1 VKVLKNLVIFIDIYL
16 MRKLQLIIF
25 FVLSFNANLR
35 AQDSVMYSKEFRLYE
50 GIYIN
55 YEDLR
60 FNWPIDKEKIIT
72 NVPKEQLDFFS
83 KLVESDIIEYKER
96 DGSVIKIKTEKIWGY
111 CQNNVIFINQENSFF
126 RIPVFGA
133 ISSFIG
139 AVAVINHSPGFDPF
153 MNTPS
158 NSTAHSIKEFRP
170 FLFDFYSGDIT
181 EFSLEKLEEYLSRDI
196 CLVNE
201 FKQLRKKKKKEYA
214 AKYIRLF
221 NEKHPVFFPKG

>member
-1 VKVLKNLVIFIDIYL
+1 MKVRKNLVIFIDIYL

-35 AQDSVMYSKEFRLYE
+35 AQDSVIYSKEFRLYE

-72 NVPKEQLDFFS
+72 NLPKEQLDFFS
-83 KLVESDIIEYKER
+83 KLVESDMIEYKER

-196 CLVNE
+196 SLVSE

>member
-1 VKVLKNLVIFIDIYL
+1 MLKNLVIFIDIYL

-72 NVPKEQLDFFS
+72 NLPKEQLDFFS
-83 KLVESDIIEYKER
+83 KLVESDMIEYKER

-181 EFSLEKLEEYLSRDI
+181 EFSLEKLEEYLNRDI
-196 CLVNE
+196 SLVSE

>member
-1 VKVLKNLVIFIDIYL
+1 MFKNLVIFIDIYL

-25 FVLSFNANLR
+25 FVLSFNSNLR

-72 NVPKEQLDFFS
+72 NLPKEQLDFFS
-83 KLVESDIIEYKER
+83 KLVESDMIEYKER

-196 CLVNE
+196 SLVSE

>member
-1 VKVLKNLVIFIDIYL
+1 MCKNLVIFIDIYL

-72 NVPKEQLDFFS
+72 NLPKEQLDFFS
-83 KLVESDIIEYKER
+83 KLVESDMIEYKER

-196 CLVNE
+196 SLVNE

>member
-1 VKVLKNLVIFIDIYL
+1 VLKNLVIFIDIYL

-196 CLVNE
+196 SLVSE

>member
-1 VKVLKNLVIFIDIYL
+1 MKVLKNLVIFIDIYL

-35 AQDSVMYSKEFRLYE
+35 AQDSVIYSKDFRLYE

-72 NVPKEQLDFFS
+72 NLSKEQLDFFS
-83 KLVESDIIEYKER
+83 KLVESDMIEYKER

-196 CLVNE
+196 SLVNE

-214 AKYIRLF
+214 AKYIRMF

>member
-1 VKVLKNLVIFIDIYL
+1 MKVLKNLVIFIDIYL

-25 FVLSFNANLR
+25 FVLSFNVNLR

-72 NVPKEQLDFFS
+72 NLPKEQLDFFS
-83 KLVESDIIEYKER
+83 KLVESDMIEYKER

-181 EFSLEKLEEYLSRDI
+181 EFSLEKLEEYLNRDI
-196 CLVNE
+196 SLVSE

>member
-1 VKVLKNLVIFIDIYL
+1 MRKNLVIFIDIYL

-25 FVLSFNANLR
+25 FVLSFNVNLR
-35 AQDSVMYSKEFRLYE
+35 AQDSVIYSKEFRLYE

-72 NVPKEQLDFFS
+72 NLPKEQLDFFS
-83 KLVESDIIEYKER
+83 KLVESDMIEYKER

-181 EFSLEKLEEYLSRDI
+181 EFSLEILEEYLSRDI
-196 CLVNE
+196 SLVSE

>member
-1 VKVLKNLVIFIDIYL
+1 MRKNLVIFIDIYL

-72 NVPKEQLDFFS
+72 NLPKEQLDFFS
-83 KLVESDIIEYKER
+83 KLVESDMIEYKER

-196 CLVNE
+196 SLVSE

>member
-1 VKVLKNLVIFIDIYL
+1 MLKNLVIFIDIYL

-35 AQDSVMYSKEFRLYE
+35 AQDSVIYSKDFRLYE

-72 NVPKEQLDFFS
+72 NLPKEQLDFFS
-83 KLVESDIIEYKER
+83 KLVESDMIEYKER

-196 CLVNE
+196 SLVNE

>member
-1 VKVLKNLVIFIDIYL
+1 MFKNLVIFIDIYL

-25 FVLSFNANLR
+25 FVLSFNVNLR
-35 AQDSVMYSKEFRLYE
+35 AQDSVIYSKEFRLYE

-72 NVPKEQLDFFS
+72 NLPKEQLDFFS
-83 KLVESDIIEYKER
+83 KLVESDMIEYKER

-196 CLVNE
+196 SLVNE

>member
-1 VKVLKNLVIFIDIYL
+1 MLKNLVIFIDIYL

-25 FVLSFNANLR
+25 SVLSFNSNLR

-72 NVPKEQLDFFS
+72 NLPKEQLDFFS
-83 KLVESDIIEYKER
+83 KLVESDMIEYKER

-111 CQNNVIFINQENSFF
+111 CQNNVIFINQESSFF

-196 CLVNE
+196 SLVNE

-214 AKYIRLF
+214 VKYIRLF

>member
-1 VKVLKNLVIFIDIYL
+1 MVTNLTIFIDIYL
-16 MRKLQLIIF
+16 MQKIHLLIGFVCNF
-25 FVLSFNANLR
+25 FVVAK
-35 AQDSVMYSKEFRLYE
+35 AQDSIRFSKDLRLYE

-126 RIPVFGA
+126 RIPVFGS

-139 AVAVINHSPGFDPF
+139 VVPVINHSPGFDPF
-153 MNTPS
+153 MNVPS
-158 NSTAHSIKEFRP
+158 NSSAQSIKEFRP
-170 FLFDFYSGDIT
+170 FLFDFYSGDVN
-181 EFSLEKLEEYLSRDI
+181 EFSLEKLEDYLSRDPT
-196 CLVNE
+196 LVEE
-201 FKQLRKKKKKEYA
+201 FRQLRKKKKKENA
-214 AKYIRLF
+214 AKYMRLY
-221 NEKHPVFFPKG
+221 NERHPVFFPKG

>member
-1 VKVLKNLVIFIDIYL
+1 MFKNLVIFIDIYL

-25 FVLSFNANLR
+25 FVLSFNVNLR
-35 AQDSVMYSKEFRLYE
+35 AQDSVIYSKDFRLYE

-72 NVPKEQLDFFS
+72 NLPKEQLDFFS
-83 KLVESDIIEYKER
+83 KLVESDMIEYKER

-111 CQNNVIFINQENSFF
+111 CQNNVIFINQESSFF

-196 CLVNE
+196 SLVNE
-201 FKQLRKKKKKEYA
+201 FKQLRKKKKKEYGV
-214 AKYIRLF
+214 KYIRLF

>member
-1 VKVLKNLVIFIDIYL
+1 MKVLKNLVIFIDIYL

-25 FVLSFNANLR
+25 FVLSFNVNLR

-72 NVPKEQLDFFS
+72 NLSKEQLDFFS
-83 KLVESDIIEYKER
+83 KLVESDMIEYKER

-196 CLVNE
+196 SLVNE

-214 AKYIRLF
+214 AKYIRMF

>member
-1 VKVLKNLVIFIDIYL
+1 MFKNLVIFIDIYL

-35 AQDSVMYSKEFRLYE
+35 AQDSVIYSKDFRLYE

-72 NVPKEQLDFFS
+72 NLPKEQLDFFS
-83 KLVESDIIEYKER
+83 KLVESDMIEYKER

-181 EFSLEKLEEYLSRDI
+181 EFSLEILEEYLSRDI
-196 CLVNE
+196 SLISE

>member
-1 VKVLKNLVIFIDIYL
+1 MRKNLVIFIDIYL

-25 FVLSFNANLR
+25 FVLSFNVNLR
-35 AQDSVMYSKEFRLYE
+35 AQDSVIYSKDFRLYE

-72 NVPKEQLDFFS
+72 NLSKEQLDFFS
-83 KLVESDIIEYKER
+83 KLVESDMIEYKER

-196 CLVNE
+196 SLVNE

-214 AKYIRLF
+214 AKYIRMF

>member
-1 VKVLKNLVIFIDIYL
+1 MFKNLVIFIDIYL

-35 AQDSVMYSKEFRLYE
+35 AQDSVLYSKEFRLYE

-72 NVPKEQLDFFS
+72 NLQKEQLDFFS
-83 KLVESDIIEYKER
+83 KLVESDMIEYKER
-96 DGSVIKIKTEKIWGY
+96 DGSVINIKTEKIWGY

-196 CLVNE
+196 SLVSE

>member
-1 VKVLKNLVIFIDIYL
+1 MFKNLVIFIDIYL

-25 FVLSFNANLR
+25 SVLSFNSNLR

-72 NVPKEQLDFFS
+72 NLPKEQLDFFS
-83 KLVESDIIEYKER
+83 KLVESDMIEYKER

-181 EFSLEKLEEYLSRDI
+181 EFSLEILEEYLSRDI
-196 CLVNE
+196 SLVSE

>member
-1 VKVLKNLVIFIDIYL
+1 MLKNLVIFIDIYL

-25 FVLSFNANLR
+25 SVLSFNSNLR

-72 NVPKEQLDFFS
+72 NLPKEQLDFFS
-83 KLVESDIIEYKER
+83 KLVESDMIEYKER

-111 CQNNVIFINQENSFF
+111 CQNNVIFINQESSFF

-196 CLVNE
+196 SLVNE
-201 FKQLRKKKKKEYA
+201 FKQLRKKKKKEYGV
-214 AKYIRLF
+214 KYIRLF

>member
-1 VKVLKNLVIFIDIYL
+1 MRKNLVIFIDIYL

-25 FVLSFNANLR
+25 FVLSFNVNLR
-35 AQDSVMYSKEFRLYE
+35 AQDSVIYSKDFRLYE

-72 NVPKEQLDFFS
+72 NLPKEQLDFFS
-83 KLVESDIIEYKER
+83 KLVESDMIEYKER

-158 NSTAHSIKEFRP
+158 NSTAHNIKEFRP

-196 CLVNE
+196 SLVNE

-214 AKYIRLF
+214 AKYIRMF

>member
-1 VKVLKNLVIFIDIYL
+1 MRKNLVIFIDIYL

-72 NVPKEQLDFFS
+72 NLSKEQLDFFS
-83 KLVESDIIEYKER
+83 KLVESDMIEYKER

-196 CLVNE
+196 SLVNE

-214 AKYIRLF
+214 AKYIRMF

>member
-1 VKVLKNLVIFIDIYL
+1 MKVLKNLVIFIDIYL

-35 AQDSVMYSKEFRLYE
+35 AQDSVIYSKDFRLYE

-72 NVPKEQLDFFS
+72 NLPKEQLDFFS
-83 KLVESDIIEYKER
+83 KLVESDMIEYKER

-181 EFSLEKLEEYLSRDI
+181 EFSLEILEEYLSRDI
-196 CLVNE
+196 SLVSE

>member
-1 VKVLKNLVIFIDIYL
+1 MLKNLVIFIDIYL

-35 AQDSVMYSKEFRLYE
+35 AQDSVIYSKDFRLYE

-72 NVPKEQLDFFS
+72 NLPKEQLDFFS
-83 KLVESDIIEYKER
+83 KLVESDMIEYKER

-196 CLVNE
+196 SLVSE

>member
-1 VKVLKNLVIFIDIYL
+1 MFKNLVIFIDIYL

-25 FVLSFNANLR
+25 FVLSFNVNLR
-35 AQDSVMYSKEFRLYE
+35 AQDSVIYSKDFRLYE

-72 NVPKEQLDFFS
+72 NLPKEQLDFFS
-83 KLVESDIIEYKER
+83 KLVESDMIEYKER

-196 CLVNE
+196 SLVSE

>member
-1 VKVLKNLVIFIDIYL
+1 MKVVTNLIIFIDIYL
-16 MRKLQLIIF
+16 MRKFQLIIG
-25 FVLSFNANLR
+25 FVLSLHVNAH
-35 AQDSVMYSKEFRLYE
+35 AQDSIMYSKDVRLYE

-111 CQNNVIFINQENSFF
+111 CQNNVIFINQESSFF

-139 AVAVINHSPGFDPF
+139 VVAVINHSPGFDPF

-181 EFSLEKLEEYLSRDI
+181 EFSLEKLEDYLIRDASLI
-196 CLVNE
+196 NE
-201 FKQLRKKKKKEYA
+201 FRQLRKKKKKEHA
-214 AKYIRLF
+214 AKYMRLY
-221 NEKHPVFFPKG
+221 NERHPVFFPKG

>member
-1 VKVLKNLVIFIDIYL
+1 MKVLKNLVIFIDIYL

-196 CLVNE
+196 SLVSE

>member
-1 VKVLKNLVIFIDIYL
+1 MFKNLVIFIDIYL

-72 NVPKEQLDFFS
+72 NLPKEQLDFFS
-83 KLVESDIIEYKER
+83 KLVESDMIEYKER

-196 CLVNE
+196 SLVNE

-214 AKYIRLF
+214 AKYIRMF

>member
-1 VKVLKNLVIFIDIYL
+1 MKVRKNLVIFIDIYL

-25 FVLSFNANLR
+25 FVLSFNVNLR
-35 AQDSVMYSKEFRLYE
+35 AQDSVIYSKEFRLYE

-72 NVPKEQLDFFS
+72 NLPKEQLDFFS
-83 KLVESDIIEYKER
+83 KLVESDMIEYKER

-181 EFSLEKLEEYLSRDI
+181 EFSLEILEEYLSRDI
-196 CLVNE
+196 SLVSE

>member
-1 VKVLKNLVIFIDIYL
+1 MRKNLVIFIDIYL

-25 FVLSFNANLR
+25 FVLSFNVNLR
-35 AQDSVMYSKEFRLYE
+35 AQDSVIYSKDFRLYE

-72 NVPKEQLDFFS
+72 NLPKEQLDFFS
-83 KLVESDIIEYKER
+83 KLVESDMIEYKER

-196 CLVNE
+196 SLVNE

-214 AKYIRLF
+214 AKYIRMF

>member
-1 VKVLKNLVIFIDIYL
+1 MKVRKNLVIFIDIYL

-25 FVLSFNANLR
+25 FVLSFNVNLR
-35 AQDSVMYSKEFRLYE
+35 AQDSVIYSKDFRLYE

-72 NVPKEQLDFFS
+72 NLSKEQLDFFS
-83 KLVESDIIEYKER
+83 KLVESDMIEYKER

-196 CLVNE
+196 SLVNE

-214 AKYIRLF
+214 AKYIRMF

>member
-1 VKVLKNLVIFIDIYL
+1 MKVRKNLVIFIDIYL

-25 FVLSFNANLR
+25 FVLSFNVNLR
-35 AQDSVMYSKEFRLYE
+35 AQDSVIYSKDFRLYE

-72 NVPKEQLDFFS
+72 NLPKEQLDFFS
-83 KLVESDIIEYKER
+83 KLVESDMIEYKER

-196 CLVNE
+196 SLVNE

-214 AKYIRLF
+214 AKYIRMF

>member
-1 VKVLKNLVIFIDIYL
+1 MKVFKNLVIFIDIYL

-25 FVLSFNANLR
+25 FVLSFNVNLR
-35 AQDSVMYSKEFRLYE
+35 AQDSVIYSKEFRLYE

-72 NVPKEQLDFFS
+72 NLPKEQLDFFS
-83 KLVESDIIEYKER
+83 KLVESDMIEYKER

-196 CLVNE
+196 SLVNE